1 MPPIAQAIA
10 TAAAV
15 IGSAIHCAH
24 ATPTVAATRLPPMI
38 DQGCASGLAGTA
50 NSSTADAP
58 IGATSSGTRPGT
70 PGSSRIVTPTVAMP
84 TSAPAH
90 ERRRSRQPRVI
101 GWGMKLC
108 NHCRNVRRDGEEPD
122 DMDGKR

>member
-1 MPPIAQAIA
+1 MNMPPIAHAIA

-15 IGSAIHCAH
+15 TGSAIHWAH

-38 DQGCASGLAGTA
+38 DHGCASAAGTA

-58 IGATSSGTRPGT
+58 IGATSSGTSPGT

-84 TSAPAH
+84 TSAPVH
-90 ERRRSRQPRVI
+90 ERRRSRQPSDI
-101 GWGMKLC
+101 G
-108 NHCRNVRRDGEEPD
+108 
-122 DMDGKR
+122 